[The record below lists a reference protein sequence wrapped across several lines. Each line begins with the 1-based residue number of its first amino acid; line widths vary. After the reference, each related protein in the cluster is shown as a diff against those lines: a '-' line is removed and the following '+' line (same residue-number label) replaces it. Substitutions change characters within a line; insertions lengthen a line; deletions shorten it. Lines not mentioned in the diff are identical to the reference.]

1 MEHHAYCI
9 VRVLYILGSVYPGT
23 VNYWTGRPGEVVL
36 VCECE
41 CVRVVVRRARCRAKE
56 LEETRPLVRAMTK

>member
-1 MEHHAYCI
+1 MIYI
-9 VRVLYILGSVYPGT
+9 YVRVLGYPGT
-23 VNYWTGRPGEVVL
+23 VNYWTGRPGDVV
-36 VCECE
+36 CE